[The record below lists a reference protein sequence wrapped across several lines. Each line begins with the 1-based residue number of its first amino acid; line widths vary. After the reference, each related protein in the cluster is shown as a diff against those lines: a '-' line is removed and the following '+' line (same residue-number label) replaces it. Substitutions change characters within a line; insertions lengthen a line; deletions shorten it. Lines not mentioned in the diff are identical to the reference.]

1 LSGIRISGKHRSYA
15 NSLRL
20 STILQTMSLRA
31 LEQLVCICGV
41 IAMCILLYVML
52 CVTENL
58 VLKITGNVKKRGA
71 ANGTGGGEAMS

>member
-1 LSGIRISGKHRSYA
+1 
-15 NSLRL
+15 
-20 STILQTMSLRA
+20 MSLRA